1 MSLLNAIVRASQ
13 KVQKAKPKKTTTVYH
28 GSDADLTQDTIA
40 TQNKSGSDFGEGIY
54 WASDIDEAT
63 NYGKNLYKADVS
75 FKNPLILENRYQING
90 IFDELIGLKEQGKVS
105 KDVYMKEYLQ
115 SLGYD
120 GLIVKN
126 PIMGENT
133 SKPWFVSLDNTS
145 FNNFEKLNQG
155 LLGQVQKA
163 KPKSDLGEGLLGQ
176 VNEKVKTQPQ
186 DITTFKNLK
195 KGDTVVTYHA
205 TPSAEIEGGQFQ
217 IRDALHGGSDF
228 PRGVHSAPQIKNTF
242 LNLDSGEFG
251 NNIFKL
257 ETQIKGDVLDLRNPD
272 PKLIKR
278 LSDDLEKNYDDP
290 RGWSHLSYLL
300 GKIENG
306 RYLEDMGIGREFL
319 LRNGIDT
326 IRDGAERIIS
336 LNPENIKILDKVK

>member
-75 FKNPLILENRYQING
+75 FENPLILENRYQING

-155 LLGQVQKA
+155 LLSQVQKA

-176 VNEKVKTQPQ
+176 VK
-186 DITTFKNLK
+186 DIKSL
-195 KGDTVVTYHA
+195 Y
-205 TPSAEIEGGQFQ
+205 
-217 IRDALHGGSDF
+217 
-228 PRGVHSAPQIKNTF
+228 
-242 LNLDSGEFG
+242 
-251 NNIFKL
+251 
-257 ETQIKGDVLDLRNPD
+257 
-272 PKLIKR
+272 
-278 LSDDLEKNYDDP
+278 LSDAKNF
-290 RGWSHLSYLL
+290 
-300 GKIENG
+300 KTA
-306 RYLEDMGIGREFL
+306 EDFIKAHTPVYHG
-319 LRNGIDT
+319 T
-326 IRDGAERIIS
+326 T
-336 LNPENIKILDKVK
+336 ENIKKFDNDIGTFFTDDFFNADGYASGENVYEGYLDLKNPLVIDAKGRLYNDLETEYGSSTGEIIERVDATKHDGVVFKNIKDNWIDDADYQDPTTIYYTFNPQNSFLNESQLIDIWNKAHNKVK